1 MGKLPEGFVPIEL
14 PEGFE
19 PITPDQHVS
28 FGSAMPRDPLKQIYD
43 YTKSGKYI
51 PEKERTALVRS
62 VISAWGFD
70 TDGVDFDAPPTL
82 VEREPNWNPSSY
94 TGLMGGMSVPRLVR
108 STDDLIKQA
117 LGKPMSIE
125 EAEKEILGR
134 LGRIYDDTELQRAL
148 RMPVDK
154 LTDIAVEKEDSKRK
168 KENAKLYSGLY
179 AGVNAGLPPG
189 VTVPVP
195 AHMMERYK
203 KESKKPVD
211 RDNPTETTAA
221 VKTELNERFG
231 RSPADM
237 IQEAQRVLTR
247 KEQEIWLAVLSGA
260 RGEGEQ
266 GVSDVVN
273 AYRDELLAMSPDA
286 YSWGLSMALAMVP
299 ESDAGFVRR
308 ILPSATAQMSR
319 RWENTFRSMRN
330 LGSDL
335 FDIST
340 MAARIGRELE
350 SRFPIEKL
358 LDENGGVRPEVAED
372 AVAVMTK
379 ALKRIYA
386 PQSAFPGEERSRW
399 KPRHDKQMEDMARE
413 LLENFSETLLP
424 AYQQARL
431 DRIKYGAAAV
441 AAPQYKRLNWLAET
455 TLEGIGTTVDMVSL
469 AMLAQIPVVGVP
481 LMMAGTYGSFQ
492 AELEQRL
499 VYDHK
504 MNLSDARLISAIAAV
519 PYAISEQ
526 SEIFTFGKAPNLA
539 RYIGK
544 KSAPKEFLYAFGNYY
559 RRAVW
564 PELREEYI
572 QAGIEFAAMETAR
585 LFFESEGIEFT
596 DNLRDAVIDARQA
609 TAIMPFVTAA
619 GGFSSSMAQAAR
631 EGTLRAFVPM
641 EFRDAIYSIKSPA
654 GVYESVQKARRALN
668 AMDEQGLR
676 TDQYPDSIVQ
686 QVRLMDMLGMVPDS
700 GSVRFSSQQN
710 DDGTFSGRWHATAMG
725 ADGKLQIVEGSAGE
739 NFSTSQE
746 AVSGAE
752 ALFKT
757 INPELYA
764 KAQETSNTSPEAIEN
779 SLKEYLQ
786 QQGYE
791 DPGGALDGIRNQMQY
806 VDAIMAR
813 QQLAIE
819 GYKQQLEHE
828 LAQEDE
834 TDVFIGPKFGLV
846 QGDMDAYGSALG
858 LKTVY
863 VETQQEAIDQFPE
876 LAKQAKGG
884 KIKAVN
890 LDGRTIVLVG
900 ENLEN
905 AQDAREQWWH
915 EAAGHRGL
923 DLNPK
928 AQRFL
933 DSVKKELGMDFIKS
947 QVPEFYHNQT
957 DSEIVA
963 EYLSRLVGLAGKSNS
978 LGDTQQEKKVWERFK
993 EWINTEFGLDL
1004 PETIAA
1010 RNVARVAQ
1018 DILQFAHGFDVRYPD
1033 GTTVKLERKTFIRRE
1048 GQWVNEKGK
1057 AVKDKGLVETIQNA
1071 ADEQIRKQEEK
1082 EAREWRKKNEA
1093 RIKQLMDG
1101 DPIIRMVMENG
1112 GIAMP
1117 ELKPGESYPDEYA
1130 AIPKRFRGKK
1140 GKGLALDEMADE
1152 VAALSRQ
1159 EADYSTSELR
1169 AYLEA
1174 FEDSVQG
1181 REQGRESA
1189 KEQAELEQ
1197 QLLDQ
1202 VQRGEITPE
1211 QYERAM
1217 TELVDPRFSIGGDR
1231 FVDAL
1236 HDIAAPA
1243 PEVEFSREEWGRLF
1257 PDGRVDTP
1265 VGQVKLG
1272 EHQFEK
1278 LKAKRRSWQLGMMHS
1293 TLTDPAV
1300 VIEQPSGSW
1309 AFLKAFIDG
1318 DKKRRFLSV
1327 AISKDGER
1335 IVITNH
1341 MKKEK
1346 QVEVIMQNGRLVFQT
1361 TALSERLGSPRNQPA
1376 NENKT
1381 PSAGESQ
1388 PRFSVAPPVD
1398 TPEFKRWFG
1407 DSKVVDASGKP
1418 LVVYHGTNAREPF
1431 YIFKR
1436 GGSQSQGSYLNK
1448 NQEAFFFAD
1457 RDTAEGYENTSVP
1470 LMPVYLSLKNPY
1482 YIDVNSEIRELEWDY
1497 DDIAQLEADG
1507 YPISRWRGEGNESFE
1522 DNHSA
1527 VAYFDDNAQEIYERA
1542 QENGYDGI
1550 VIDGVDGSHLYIA
1563 FEPTQIKSA
1572 TENTGTFD
1580 PGNPDIRFSVSG
1592 DTELP
1597 ITALSGEKINI
1608 KQAYEIYKKIQN
1620 AGDILNEDGGFYLR
1634 FTGSGR
1640 QKTVNTLSTSGIPG
1654 ALSLIE
1660 ALPEIARTA
1669 VAVYSHDD
1677 ARGASEIER
1686 INRLFAP
1693 VMLNGEVYRA
1703 KLTVKKIT
1711 DYDKSG
1717 DVRKLYDVALD
1728 GIDKADVKLI
1738 THADNSLDDSPS
1750 ASTIKLDDMMA
1761 GYKDNQRRFS
1771 YPDNFSPGAR
1781 FSIEQRNDPYQSAA
1795 VYIAG
1800 QIYNGAF
1807 NVKQGKGKQ
1816 RGQWFPKTDAEK
1828 AAEVRNILKSMGAGM
1843 NDAAVN
1849 EVLSMATAAA
1859 AATLRQKNSFKNNAQ
1874 VSRFIRDEM
1883 ARQWFNRQVEEVYR
1897 AGREGGWIAAM
1908 AAAEVR
1914 YEQEKAAQ
1922 MLLTSRVG
1930 MNAEKLLEYNL
1941 DPRRLLEKLDLE
1953 VAERKPPAELL
1964 KRKPLSDAEFEKAV
1978 ESGTPIERDLN
1989 GETEQIYK
1997 VGVDDFMFRLR
2008 RAVVMELQKEG
2019 VIDHDKDLSRAMR
2032 SPAAVAEFRQ
2042 TLKTI
2047 LGQMAADLTYGFR
2060 RDVIERRINSLD
2072 NVKLGSALERR
2083 ASIILQQMLN
2093 AQDYETLQGQIDHVL
2108 EVTKQFSGHLKYRQ
2122 QEISRAVSARATKM
2136 FRHIRGTTDHAGV
2149 LFMSPAA
2156 VETEMQI
2163 LRDRIDKPDT
2173 LRAAFPE
2180 GTDLDDALQDT
2191 IDRYNMLE
2199 RFGAFKYKKPAER
2212 ADAVNWLNERLESEL
2227 KAQEERREKV
2237 KAEAGK
2243 IQAALMK
2250 TLPRRKTEGYY
2261 KRSLLEKI
2269 ADSNSQTLMIEHRLL
2284 DLVRF
2289 GKGADRD
2296 AAIELMR
2303 KLSFEIASANFQK
2316 NNSTANDNLAFGEA
2330 LRRIYGVRF
2339 AENEVRALMTPREEF
2354 QRFSL
2359 YGQKLSRAQI
2369 LQMLGMLA
2377 QQDIRSRAEAIAEI
2391 GDVLKAMHGGDV
2403 VKYIKAHGAEAVA
2416 ESLYQDADEFIKYR
2430 LKNGMELSGYQV
2442 YQTVRA
2448 VQEGSFLAQRLAME
2462 SEMIAALRK
2471 VSPKD
2476 FELLNWF
2483 RDYYRQNRPELSEV
2497 NKQIT
2502 GFVIQPP
2509 DPLYIPAKVDY
2520 MAPPMSALHITMPVV
2535 PPSLTPRVF
2544 STRDL
2549 DESADIVSIYMRR
2562 LESNQ
2567 HFIKFAGIHQQVA
2580 RIFNDQ
2586 KLMKAIELTHGKR
2599 FADQLITHL
2608 RDTISGQ
2615 PMASGRM
2622 EAIDSL
2628 VNFFSV
2634 TRLGWNLSLF
2644 PKQVTS
2650 IPAFAMY
2657 VPGWDFMRYVTTAFT
2672 PEGIATM
2679 REIMNSEHAKTRRRE
2694 GFTQVDREIL
2704 SGLNEKG
2711 MTFWEGY
2718 KRFGRFPTEYGDIM
2732 PTLIFGQGYY
2742 RAMLNDAAQQGMKG
2756 EEAKSWAMD
2765 QLWRL
2770 VEMSQQS
2777 GSIMNMPEWQRH
2789 GGSFGRALGQF
2800 LSTPSQFWAKHVFD
2814 WRAWRA
2820 ALEVEGFGSDRESAA
2835 RAQFLKT
2842 SFINHVLLAGLYNAV
2857 SIAWRGMLGE
2867 PPDEKDFIQLV
2878 ESILVGPWSGILV
2891 IGAIQEGM
2899 AHGLL
2904 TGESGF
2910 GGGEMIPIA
2919 GLAADAQTIG
2929 AAVNAALY
2937 GDWGEV
2943 WKELEKIM
2951 KGAVPPYRDVKK
2963 AYENYLE

>member
-82 VEREPNWNPSSY
+82 VEREPNRNPSSY

-221 VKTELNERFG
+221 VETELNERFG

-372 AVAVMTK
+372 AVAAVVKLMRRK
-379 ALKRIYA
+379 EAPRGASGQDYAARKR
-386 PQSAFPGEERSRW
+386 QTER
-399 KPRHDKQMEDMARE
+399 MEKDARE

-481 LMMAGTYGSFQ
+481 LMMASTYGSFQ

-641 EFRDAIYSIKSPA
+641 EFRDAIHSIKSPA

-876 LAKQAKGG
+876 LAKQAKGE

-1398 TPEFKRWFG
+1398 TLEFKRWFG

-1418 LVVYHGTNAREPF
+1418 LVVYHGTHADFNEF
-1431 YIFKR
+1431 LK
-1436 GGSQSQGSYLNK
+1436 QENK
-1448 NQEAFFFAD
+1448 NGTRLGEGFYFTAD
-1457 RDTAEGYENTSVP
+1457 RRLAERYAGKSGRVLE
-1470 LMPVYLSLKNPY
+1470 VYLKAERPFR
-1482 YIDVNSEIRELEWDY
+1482 ISEMAGAERETALSHEGHYTELGY
-1497 DDIAQLEADG
+1497 D
-1507 YPISRWRGEGNESFE
+1507 S
-1522 DNHSA
+1522 
-1527 VAYFDDNAQEIYERA
+1527 YFDPDMHI
-1542 QENGYDGI
+1542 I
-1550 VIDGVDGSHLYIA
+1550 VVHDS
-1563 FEPTQIKSA
+1563 TQVKSA
-1572 TENTGTFD
+1572 TDNTGTFD

-1897 AGREGGWIAAM
+1897 AGREGGRIAAM

-1978 ESGTPIERDLN
+1978 ESGTPIVRDLN

-1997 VGVDDFMFRLR
+1997 VRVDDFMFRLR
-2008 RAVVMELQKEG
+2008 SAVVMELQKEG
-2019 VIDHDKDLSRAMR
+2019 VIGPVRFSSLAMC
-2032 SPAAVAEFRQ
+2032 SPVAVAEFRQ

-2122 QEISRAVSARATKM
+2122 QEISRAVNARATKM

-2156 VETEMQI
+2156 VETEMQM
-2163 LRDRIDKPDT
+2163 LHDRINNPNT

-2243 IQAALMK
+2243 IQAALIK
-2250 TLPRRKTEGYY
+2250 TLPRRKTEGYN
-2261 KRSLLEKI
+2261 KRSPKEWW
-2269 ADSNSQTLMIEHRLL
+2269 ADGNSQVYMIEHRLL
-2284 DLVRF
+2284 ELVNY
-2289 GKGADRD
+2289 GKGADRK
-2296 AAIELMR
+2296 AAQELMQ
-2303 KLSFEIASANFQK
+2303 KISFDIASANFQK

-2339 AENEVRALMTPREEF
+2339 AENEVRALMTPSEEF

-2403 VKYIKAHGAEAVA
+2403 VKYIKRHGIEAVA

-2442 YQTVRA
+2442 YQAVRA

-2520 MAPPMSALHITMPVV
+2520 MAPPMSSLHVTMPVV

-2586 KLMKAIELTHGKR
+2586 KLMKAIELTHGAR
-2599 FADQLITHL
+2599 FAEQLITHL

-2615 PMASGRM
+2615 PVTSGRM

-2650 IPAFAMY
+2650 IPSFAMY
-2657 VPGWDFMRYVTTAFT
+2657 VPGWDFMRHIATAFT

-2789 GGSFGRALGQF
+2789 GGSFGRALGQL
-2800 LSTPSQFWAKHVFD
+2800 LSTPSQFWAKQVFD